1 MSVITH
7 FPLAEPELTDE
18 QVALRDEI
26 KLKAREME
34 ELFEKL
40 RDTRSKIQA
49 NLALEGAVL
58 WAERGLV

>member
-1 MSVITH
+1 MSVITR

-58 WAERGLV
+58 WAERGLA

>member
-1 MSVITH
+1 MSVITR

-18 QVALRDEI
+18 QVAMRDEI

-58 WAERGLV
+58 WAERGLA

>member
-1 MSVITH
+1 MGTLTR
-7 FPLAEPELTDE
+7 FPLAGPELTDE
-18 QVALRDEI
+18 QAALRDEI

-58 WAERGLV
+58 WAERGLA

>member
-34 ELFEKL
+34 ELFERL